1 MKLNLGCG
9 FNKPDGFIHVDMFEA
24 CQPDVVHNLETFP
37 YPFEDS
43 SIDEIL
49 FNHSLEH
56 IGQQPSVFL
65 KIMQEIYRICSNE
78 AIIQINVPHPR
89 HDNFISDPTHVRA
102 ITPMTLQLFDL
113 ALNKQWQEM
122 KAANSPF
129 AIYLGVDFK
138 LLSTNI
144 SVEPTYVDALK
155 NNKITNEQLH
165 VLIKERNNVA
175 TEYRFTL
182 KVIKGGSSELTSN

>member
-1 MKLNLGCG
+1 MAGRPAKPTEQKRRTGNPGKRKLPEL
-9 FNKPDGFIHVDMFEA
+9 
-24 CQPDVVHNLETFP
+24 
-37 YPFEDS
+37 
-43 SIDEIL
+43 
-49 FNHSLEH
+49 
-56 IGQQPSVFL
+56 
-65 KIMQEIYRICSNE
+65 SNE

-182 KVIKGGSSELTSN
+182 KVIKGGSS

>member
-9 FNKPDGFIHVDMFEA
+9 FNKPDGFIHVDMFEE
-24 CQPDVVHNLETFP
+24 CQPDVVHNLESFP

-43 SIDEIL
+43 SVHEIL

-56 IGQQPSVFL
+56 IGQQSSVFL

-182 KVIKGGSSELTSN
+182 KVITGGSSELTSI

>member
-1 MKLNLGCG
+1 
-9 FNKPDGFIHVDMFEA
+9 
-24 CQPDVVHNLETFP
+24 
-37 YPFEDS
+37 
-43 SIDEIL
+43 
-49 FNHSLEH
+49 
-56 IGQQPSVFL
+56 
-65 KIMQEIYRICSNE
+65 MQEIYRICSNE

-182 KVIKGGSSELTSN
+182 KVIKGGSS

>member
-9 FNKPDGFIHVDMFEA
+9 FNKPDGFVHVDMFDE
-24 CQPDVVHNLETFP
+24 CQPDIVHNLETFP
-37 YPFEDS
+37 YPFEES
-43 SIDEIL
+43 SVDEIL

-56 IGQQPSVFL
+56 IGQQSSVFL
-65 KIMQEIYRICSNE
+65 KIMQEVYRICRDD
-78 AIIQINVPHPR
+78 AVIKINVPHPR

-102 ITPMTLQLFDL
+102 ITPMTLHLFDL
-113 ALNKQWQEM
+113 ELNKHWQKI

-129 AIYLGVDFK
+129 AIYLGVNFK

-144 SVEPTYVDALK
+144 SVEQTYIDQL
-155 NNKITNEQLH
+155 NNNRITYEELN
-165 VLIKERNNVA
+165 VLISERNNVA

-182 KVIKGGSSELTSN
+182 KVIKNEKP

>member
-9 FNKPDGFIHVDMFEA
+9 FNKPDGFVHVDMFKE
-24 CQPDVVHNLETFP
+24 CKPDIVHNLETFP
-37 YPFEDS
+37 YPFEES
-43 SIDEIL
+43 SVEEVL

-56 IGQQPSVFL
+56 IGQQSSVFF
-65 KIMQEIYRICSNE
+65 KIIQEIYRICSNE
-78 AIIQINVPHPR
+78 ALIQINVPHPR

-113 ALNKQWQEM
+113 ELNTQWQQM

-129 AIYLGVDFK
+129 AIYLGVNFK
-138 LLSTNI
+138 LLSTKI
-144 SVEPTYVDALK
+144 SVEQTYIDQLSQ
-155 NNKITNEQLH
+155 NKITNEELMM
-165 VLIKERNNVA
+165 LIRERNNVA

-182 KVIKGGSSELTSN
+182 KVIKNGKP